1 MSKTYSQVLK
11 QIDQLKAEAERLRR
25 AEVEGVIERIRD
37 AIEAYGLTAADLG
50 FARAKPG
57 PKPGAKKAA
66 KRGARKVAKVAAKY
80 RDENG
85 NTWAGRGKRP
95 VWLRDALAAGRKLE
109 DFAVK

>member
-66 KRGARKVAKVAAKY
+66 KRAPKKKTKARAKVA
-80 RDENG
+80 
-85 NTWAGRGKRP
+85 GRR
-95 VWLRDALAAGRKLE
+95 
-109 DFAVK
+109 